1 MENWLIWLIVMAI
14 LIIVELLT
22 SLIAT
27 FCLAVGCLCAMVVS
41 VVNLGLEAQLIALIV
56 GTIIAFAV
64 FAPKIRR
71 WQKSREVAKGNQ
83 AVSNMDALIGRVVDV
98 IENIPANGVGRV
110 KVDGD
115 RWQARCNGGYGI
127 SAGMQVRIVD
137 YDSIILEVEQL

>member
-41 VVNLGLEAQLIALIV
+41 LVSLGLEAQLIALIV

-71 WQKSREVAKGNQ
+71 WQRSREDKCGNN
-83 AVSNMDALIGRVVDV
+83 AVSNMEALKGRVVEIIEDIPENGIGRV
-98 IENIPANGVGRV
+98 R
-110 KVDGD
+110 VDGD
-115 RWQARCNGGYGI
+115 RWQARSNDGCPI
-127 SAGMQVRIVD
+127 SQGAQVRITG
-137 YDSIILEVEQL
+137 YDSIILNVERL